1 MVDAHVNNHEILG
14 IVCLKD
20 IFEEILNKELKDD
33 DIHKSL
39 PMVYFSIE
47 IFIDFINKIATT
59 NKKSYNESRRK
70 CGFE

>member
-1 MVDAHVNNHEILG
+1 LVVDAHVNNHEILG

-39 PMVYFSIE
+39 PMVNFDLFYVIYF
-47 IFIDFINKIATT
+47 
-59 NKKSYNESRRK
+59 Y
-70 CGFE
+70 